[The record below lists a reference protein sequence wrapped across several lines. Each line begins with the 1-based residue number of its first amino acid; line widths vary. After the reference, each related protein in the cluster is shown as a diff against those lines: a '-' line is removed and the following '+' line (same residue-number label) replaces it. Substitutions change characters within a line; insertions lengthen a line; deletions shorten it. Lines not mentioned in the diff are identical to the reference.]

1 MTDFRLKPIV
11 VLVLALLVPILLA
24 GCGDSEEDARPEL
37 SRSELQEIVQGE
49 LVKAPSVDPGLIL
62 EDVEEAI
69 QAATG
74 RTTGQEPGPT
84 YGEVEAMVEAALTG
98 LWEQG
103 PGLTRGDAEVVRAVI
118 AEMSEPEPGLDRAEV
133 QRIARTC
140 PLCRKRRRPQHPLKG
155 LAVGRQR
162 LRVNLASLVV
172 TLREEAQRPVRTIQW
187 YPRTLHQL
195 KLSVGAIVRAVHQ
208 VAQQA
213 GPEVGES
220 LERIRASPVVHAGE
234 TGWREKRLRLD
245 FQHSHGAVLPAPGL
259 VRGGGGRG
267 PGRVL

>member
-24 GCGDSEEDARPEL
+24 GCGDSGEDARPEL

-103 PGLTRGDAEVVRAVI
+103 PGLTRGDVEVVRAVI

-140 PLCRKRRRPQHPLKG
+140 PLCRKRRRPQDPLKG
-155 LAVGRQR
+155 LAVGRQPGGQPGKPD
-162 LRVNLASLVV
+162 S
-172 TLREEAQRPVRTIQW
+172 
-187 YPRTLHQL
+187 
-195 KLSVGAIVRAVHQ
+195 
-208 VAQQA
+208 
-213 GPEVGES
+213 
-220 LERIRASPVVHAGE
+220 
-234 TGWREKRLRLD
+234 D
-245 FQHSHGAVLPAPGL
+245 PA
-259 VRGGGGRG
+259 GRG
-267 PGRVL
+267 SAARKDHPMVSANVASVETERWGHRPGGPSGCPAGRPGSGRVAGAHSSQPSGPRR